1 MTDLSVV
8 AHVTRAQLAM
18 ADLDINDHSSY
29 VIAGPAVMQGG
40 ISWDRK
46 TVNAPWVDGD
56 ITVARRRTNSTEQL
70 SVYVT
75 GSDQAAMMTNVRTL
89 RDAFIQD
96 RYTLQITVGSAQN
109 AWDCEAA
116 DYSVL
121 YDTAHVYN
129 RYVVVQ
135 FQIPRKPV
143 PLVGGI

>member
-8 AHVTRAQLAM
+8 AHVTRSQLGLANL
-18 ADLDINDHSSY
+18 AINDHTTY
-29 VIAGPAVMQGG
+29 VIAGPAIMGG
-40 ISWDRK
+40 AISWDRK

-56 ITVARRRTNSTEQL
+56 ITVARRRQNVMEQL
-70 SVYVT
+70 QVYVT
-75 GSDQAAMMTNVRTL
+75 GSDQGAMMTNLRTL
-89 RDAFIQD
+89 RDAFTQD

-121 YDTAHVYN
+121 YDTAHAYN
-129 RYVVVQ
+129 RYAVAT

-143 PLVGGI
+143 PLVGGL